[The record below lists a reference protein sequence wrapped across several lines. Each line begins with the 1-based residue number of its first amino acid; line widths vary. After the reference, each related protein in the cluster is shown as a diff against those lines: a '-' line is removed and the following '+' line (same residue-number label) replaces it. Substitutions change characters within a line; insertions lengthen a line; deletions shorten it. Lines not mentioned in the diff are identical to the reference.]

1 MAKLEHEMEIIRLS
15 QCIAD
20 VPSQKRLSILEN
32 LYHQSDNIY
41 SVHELCEALNVARGT
56 FYNHIFAV
64 QTAASATKSK
74 RSSCFWCSRPSMTA
88 ASAAFDS
95 IPKSNLILPFRCL
108 DLHTRRVCRRYQLSV
123 GILSISSFIAVDL
136 KTIPKPSTS
145 CVA

>member
-1 MAKLEHEMEIIRLS
+1 MAKLKHEMEIIRLS

-74 RSSCFWCSRPSMTA
+74 RSSCFWCNRPLTTA
-88 ASAAFDS
+88 ANGMARRKSVLCWLKAAPKSAPSVLPQSCRSSICAAFDS
-95 IPKSNLILPFRCL
+95 IPKSNLIFAFS
-108 DLHTRRVCRRYQLSV
+108 LS
-123 GILSISSFIAVDL
+123 
-136 KTIPKPSTS
+136 
-145 CVA
+145 